1 MNPLHGGWL
10 IALTLLAA
18 LLFAAFN
25 LPPGSWP
32 WLAGL
37 RPCWAMALFFF
48 WAHTAP
54 GRIGMFSA
62 FCIGLLFDALQGG
75 THPFGIH
82 GIGFAFA
89 VFASSQLRERL
100 RLYNVAQRALVLLA
114 VATAVDVVTTGLRVA
129 LLGVPFS
136 WLFLTPALATAAVY
150 PLLEAVLAPAA
161 SRFVGDQV
169 AVARG
174 RW

>member
-10 IALTLLAA
+10 IASTLLLA
-18 LLFAAFN
+18 LLLGAFA

-37 RPCWAMALFFF
+37 RPSWALALFFF

-54 GRIGMFSA
+54 GRAGMFSA
-62 FCIGLLFDALQGG
+62 CCIGLLFDALQGG
-75 THPFGIH
+75 AYPFGTH

-89 VFASSQLRERL
+89 VFAGSQLRERL
-100 RLYNVAQRALVLLA
+100 RMYNIAQRALVLLA
-114 VATAVDVVTTGLRVA
+114 VATAVDAFTALLRVA
-129 LLGVPFS
+129 LLGLPFS
-136 WLFLTPALATAAVY
+136 WMLLTPALATALAY
-150 PLLEAVLAPAA
+150 PLLEVVLAPAA
-161 SRFVGDQV
+161 SRFVGDQL
-169 AVARG
+169 AAPRG